1 MFITVDSGY
10 IEEAIAGGTMANGNF
25 RLSQLANFYDSEGR
39 FLVENPQQINI
50 IQGDG
55 KTASVTLYA
64 EDTLGDV
71 VSKLN
76 NAISQGLGQ
85 SKYLTDSSG
94 ADKFATLVTEDNAA
108 ESTSESVVGSIVIRS
123 AIAGSEGRL
132 RFSGTEEMLKS
143 LALNTIQEATENEF
157 EISISDAHDGKN
169 AALSLK
175 TTGNRLIGALGQ
187 NVDIAFDPMT
197 GINAS
202 WNDNIRKFT
211 YSTENTETTIHLKEN
226 TLNLQVGASEGET
239 VNLGIGEISSEGL
252 NLNKL
257 DIASR
262 DKAKEAIGSIDNA
275 LDKLSAQ
282 QAKVGALI
290 NRLEHSTKV
299 AAVMHENV
307 TNSESRIRDADEA
320 KAMMDFTKL
329 QIMFNVQSSVL
340 SQANQQSQNVLS
352 IIRQ

>member
-1 MFITVDSGY
+1 M
-10 IEEAIAGGTMANGNF
+10 
-25 RLSQLANFYDSEGR
+25 
-39 FLVENPQQINI
+39 
-50 IQGDG
+50 
-55 KTASVTLYA
+55 
-64 EDTLGDV
+64 
-71 VSKLN
+71 
-76 NAISQGLGQ
+76 
-85 SKYLTDSSG
+85 
-94 ADKFATLVTEDNAA
+94 
-108 ESTSESVVGSIVIRS
+108 
-123 AIAGSEGRL
+123 
-132 RFSGTEEMLKS
+132 
-143 LALNTIQEATENEF
+143 
-157 EISISDAHDGKN
+157 
-169 AALSLK
+169 
-175 TTGNRLIGALGQ
+175 
-187 NVDIAFDPMT
+187 
-197 GINAS
+197 
-202 WNDNIRKFT
+202 
-211 YSTENTETTIHLKEN
+211 
-226 TLNLQVGASEGET
+226 
-239 VNLGIGEISSEGL
+239 GEISSEGL